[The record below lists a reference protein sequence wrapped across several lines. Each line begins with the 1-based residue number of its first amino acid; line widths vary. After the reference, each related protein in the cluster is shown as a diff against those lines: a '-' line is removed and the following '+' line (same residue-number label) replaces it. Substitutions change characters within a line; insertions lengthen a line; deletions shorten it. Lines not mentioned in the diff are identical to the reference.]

1 MWIIAGVG
9 FGVKGGAPLPYT
21 VDDAKTCFY
30 VKGGV
35 SGEREK

>member
-9 FGVKGGAPLPYT
+9 FGVKGGVCLPYT
-21 VDDAKTCFY
+21 VDDAVICFY